1 MSSIVRE
8 PAATDVLI
16 VGAGVGGV
24 GVAAELRRLAPEL
37 RPELTVTLV
46 SEQEEQ
52 LYRPW
57 LIYVPPARLAE
68 AETCVPLAPLA
79 EREGFHLLLGKAS
92 QVDLAEKIVVVD
104 DTAVAYRV

>member
-1 MSSIVRE
+1 M
-8 PAATDVLI
+8 
-16 VGAGVGGV
+16 GGV

-57 LIYVPPARLAE
+57 LIYVPAA
-68 AETCVPLAPLA
+68 
-79 EREGFHLLLGKAS
+79 HLFDNNRANVTNAKPMPRIS
-92 QVDLAEKIVVVD
+92 H
-104 DTAVAYRV
+104 TSS